1 MVRLARRAAA
11 AALLVALALT
21 ALPLAG
27 DGSAVAAEPGGGVVK
42 CQTFGETYLGGG
54 GINGFSLAGCT
65 DPANTGGSGQGSL
78 ISGTP
83 TSQTVL
89 IAWATGGT
97 TTISV
102 TITEATYRVRD
113 CGPQMS
119 ESEGHLNGQVTADT
133 TGSIKLKSVK
143 AKVCIHSW
151 RALATL
157 GNVPRTPFK
166 L

>member
-11 AALLVALALT
+11 ATLLVALALT
-21 ALPLAG
+21 ALQLAG
-27 DGSAVAAEPGGGVVK
+27 DASAVAAEPGGGIVK
-42 CQTFGETYLGGG
+42 CQTFGETYLGGAG
-54 GINGFSLAGCT
+54 LTGFSLAGCT

-78 ISGTP
+78 ISATP

-89 IAWATGGT
+89 ISWAAGGT

-102 TITEATYRVRD
+102 TITPATYRVRD
-113 CGPQMS
+113 CGPQIS
-119 ESEGHLNGQVTADT
+119 ESEAHVTGQVTADT

-151 RALATL
+151 RAVAAV
-157 GNVPRTPFK
+157 GNVPSTPFK